1 MSDMKNVLFVCTG
14 NTCRSPLAEALF
26 LHATRDRDDFEVG
39 SAGLAASGGSA
50 RNPETAALLKKR
62 GIATRAFGS
71 RQVCEAIL
79 DRATHVFAMTRGHL
93 DLLESRFPK
102 HAEKFYLMCEF
113 VEIPRLGIGADV
125 VDPIGMGPKAYEET
139 AAMLDVA
146 IPSVIAYIDGTSKGG
161 RTR

>member
-1 MSDMKNVLFVCTG
+1 MSDMKHVIFVCTG

-39 SAGLAASGGSA
+39 SAGLAASGGSP

-62 GIATRAFGS
+62 GIATRPFAS
-71 RQVCEAIL
+71 RQVSDAIL
-79 DRATHVFAMTRGHL
+79 ARATHVFAMTRGHL
-93 DLLESRFPK
+93 EILEAKFPA
-102 HAEKFYLMCEF
+102 HADKFYLMCEF

-125 VDPIGMGPKAYEET
+125 ADPIGLGPKAYEET

-146 IPSVIAYIDGTSKGG
+146 IPSVIAYIDGTTK
-161 RTR
+161 RPTR